1 LHQLSP
7 YIGKLKS
14 SIARDLIL
22 HYSSPG
28 DIVAD
33 PFAGSGTIPF
43 EACLLGRRAFA
54 ADVSPYAEVLCQAK
68 LSAPR
73 DENTAVSVAEELLQ
87 EAERRRRSDLRG
99 VPAWVRSF
107 FHTETLREALSFAA
121 VCREGSHHFHLACL
135 LGILHHQRPGF
146 LSYPS
151 SHLVPYLRTRK
162 FPRRAFPEMY
172 TYRPLRPRILAKIK
186 RAFKRPAQSQITE
199 DFQFSRRSVLDLTF
213 PPRVDCVVTSPPY
226 MNALDYTRD
235 NRLRLWFISPYKGPV
250 HDDPVTTQKQMFVSA
265 ITALASQLQASLKP
279 NGHCIMVVGDKV
291 TRNADALPSETV
303 RAIFQ
308 VHAPSLCFLSSITD
322 RIPDI
327 RRSRRDCSATKA
339 ESVLV
344 YKRGSI

>member
-1 LHQLSP
+1 MPAAAIPRITRIAPASWSLSAAHSECTLHQLSP

-146 LSYPS
+146 LSYPA
-151 SHLVPYLRTRK
+151 SHLVPYLRTKK
-162 FPRRAFPEMY
+162 FPRKEFPELY
-172 TYRPLRPRILAKIK
+172 AYREIRPRLIAEIERSYRRLAGFSYKGRVEIH
-186 RAFKRPAQSQITE
+186 RGEASDLRIGAESIDSVITI
-199 DFQFSRRSVLDLTF
+199 
-213 PPRVDCVVTSPPY
+213 PPY
-226 MNALDYTRD
+226 MNALDYARD
-235 NRLRLWFISPYKGPV
+235 NRLRLWFLGV
-250 HDDPVTTQKQMFVSA
+250 EHADLLDQKIRRKEQFLELMIEF
-265 ITALASQLQASLKP
+265 LQNAKRWLKP
-279 NGHCIMVVGDKV
+279 NGQCILVIGDV
-291 TRNADALPSETV
+291 N
-303 RAIFQ
+303 
-308 VHAPSLCFLSSITD
+308 
-322 RIPDI
+322 
-327 RRSRRDCSATKA
+327 
-339 ESVLV
+339 
-344 YKRGSI
+344 